1 MSSPAYALPATCTR
15 DEAPRILAAVIA
27 HAHRPVPTLADY
39 VAPLDLSPA
48 ALDAHDYATPAPDLL
63 ARAFTPD
70 PHDPDLLT
78 PAPWLTDPAALVQVL
93 AQHTRP
99 DGAEYDTG
107 RPCPTWCEHAEHA
120 HPYTYT
126 RPDTKP
132 LRLLKA
138 HPDDTTNEQA
148 AGLYRIHRKRL
159 GRNPTHVALEARDRI
174 DNPHA
179 PSDYGTDPDALTV
192 ALYVRGALYP
202 TDPVAHLTP
211 LGARELACQLNAA
224 AALADTELAA
234 FLPPP
239 PPPDVLGRSSAR
251 SNVCDSVRR

>member
-107 RPCPTWCEHAEHA
+107 RPCPTWCATRRTRPPVHLHKTRQSPVSPA
-120 HPYTYT
+120 HPSYTHQT
-126 RPDTKP
+126 KQDT
-132 LRLLKA
+132 
-138 HPDDTTNEQA
+138 
-148 AGLYRIHRKRL
+148 
-159 GRNPTHVALEARDRI
+159 
-174 DNPHA
+174 
-179 PSDYGTDPDALTV
+179 
-192 ALYVRGALYP
+192 
-202 TDPVAHLTP
+202 
-211 LGARELACQLNAA
+211 
-224 AALADTELAA
+224 
-234 FLPPP
+234 
-239 PPPDVLGRSSAR
+239 
-251 SNVCDSVRR
+251 